1 MQTQFPF
8 FLQGVT
14 NITTDLAFKK
24 ENGQMVYFNFG
35 MPVFM
40 HDEND
45 SASFRMITS
54 QFCVNGTTTQSE
66 ISKTFGVSLISVK
79 RAVKLYRRRGP
90 KGFYEPRNTRG
101 PVVLTKPVLGEVQQ
115 LLDDGLSVSEV
126 AKKLTLKSDT
136 LQKAIHAG
144 RLHKPLKKTSL
155 MPSTNFPAVSTTKS
169 ERSEEDSA
177 APLGVGATNVLGRL
191 AASLGALTEV
201 SPVFQTALDISFGG
215 VLLALPA
222 LLACGLLKEVAKHF
236 RLPKGYY
243 GLQSLFLLLAF
254 MALARIKTIENF
266 RYCAPGEWG
275 KLLGLDRV
283 PEVRTLREKLKL
295 LTKEGQPEEWS
306 AMLCA
311 DWMQSNSKAASI
323 LYIDGHVRVYHGE
336 QTQLPR
342 HYVSREK
349 LCLRATVDYWV
360 NAMDGQPFLYIN
372 KAVDPGLLQV
382 LEGEIVPRL
391 EKEVPAQPLAAQ
403 LEADPLLHRFTLIFD
418 REGYSPDFM
427 KRMKE
432 KRIACITYHKHPGE
446 DWAENEFSTH
456 VLQTVAGNLQEVQLA
471 ERGTFLPNRVWVRE
485 VRRLTENGHQTAIL
499 STDYRTDLRG
509 IAAEISDRWCQENFF
524 RYMLQHY
531 NLDRLID
538 YSIEPIPAT
547 VQVINPSYRR
557 LEGEV
562 RRLVGLYSRRLA
574 EFGGIQL
581 EGEIEPAV
589 VTRYEQKKAVLQEEI
604 LALQQTLETAKQKRR
619 ETKRH
624 IPIAELPPQDKFD
637 QLSARAKHFLDTI
650 KMVSYRA
657 ETAMVNILREKMARS
672 DDGRSLLRS
681 IYESE
686 VDLLPD
692 ETNKTLTVRLH
703 HLATRSADAVLR
715 HLCAELNESEVCFPG
730 TDLRIIYKL
739 GSSENPWD
747 QEV

>member
-1 MQTQFPF
+1 M
-8 FLQGVT
+8 
-14 NITTDLAFKK
+14 
-24 ENGQMVYFNFG
+24 
-35 MPVFM
+35 
-40 HDEND
+40 
-45 SASFRMITS
+45 
-54 QFCVNGTTTQSE
+54 
-66 ISKTFGVSLISVK
+66 
-79 RAVKLYRRRGP
+79 
-90 KGFYEPRNTRG
+90 
-101 PVVLTKPVLGEVQQ
+101 
-115 LLDDGLSVSEV
+115 
-126 AKKLTLKSDT
+126 
-136 LQKAIHAG
+136 
-144 RLHKPLKKTSL
+144 
-155 MPSTNFPAVSTTKS
+155 
-169 ERSEEDSA
+169 
-177 APLGVGATNVLGRL
+177 GVGATNVMGRL
-191 AASLGALTEV
+191 AASLGALTEA
-201 SPVFQTALDISFGG
+201 SPIFQTALDISFGG

-243 GLQSLFLLLAF
+243 GLKSLFLLLAF
-254 MALARIKTIENF
+254 MALARIKTIENL

-311 DWMQSNSKAASI
+311 DWMQANPKVASI
-323 LYIDGHVRVYHGE
+323 LYVDGHVRVYHGE

-391 EKEVPAQPLAAQ
+391 EKEVPAQPLAVQ

-446 DWAENEFSTH
+446 DWAASEFSTH
-456 VLQTVAGNLQEVQLA
+456 VLQTVAGNRQEVQLA
-471 ERGTFLPNRVWVRE
+471 ERGTLLSNRIWVRE

-509 IAAEISDRWCQENFF
+509 IASEISDRWCQENFF

-538 YSIEPIPAT
+538 YSVEPIPAT
-547 VQVINPSYRR
+547 VRVINPAYRR
-557 LEGEV
+557 LEGDV
-562 RRLVGLYSRRLA
+562 RRLAGLYGRRLA

-581 EGEIEPAV
+581 EGEIESALV
-589 VTRYEQKKAVLQEEI
+589 ERYEQKKATLQEEI
-604 LALQQTLETAKQKRR
+604 LTLQQALETTKQKRR

-637 QLSARAKHFLDTI
+637 QLSVRAKHFLDTI

-657 ETAMVNILREKMARS
+657 ETAMVNILREKMART

-703 HLATRSADAVLR
+703 HLATRSADAVLQ
-715 HLCAELNESEVCFPG
+715 HLCKELNESEVCFPG

-739 GSSENPWD
+739 GSSENPRD